1 MRFIT
6 TEPAKTRA
14 PVNTRPV
21 ATISPVLGKITLRSP
36 LMSPFEA
43 GLLDSLGI
51 IEVLLKLEEVFSI
64 KLQPTDLER
73 KDMATVNN
81 LISFLEGYI
90 LINN

>member
-1 MRFIT
+1 MLD
-6 TEPAKTRA
+6 K
-14 PVNTRPV
+14 
-21 ATISPVLGKITLRSP
+21 VLNILEEVTGTDEIREDLD
-36 LMSPFEA
+36 LDLFEA

-51 IEVLLKLEEVFSI
+51 IEVLLKLEEGFSI

-81 LISFLEGYI
+81 LISFLEGYM